1 MPFPIERKMVC
12 GMSATTAQGQLAAR
26 RSDSTHV
33 SALPVKSSRSST
45 KNPSRSGAVRSIS
58 FPGPAGRLEGILNFG
73 SPNARFAA
81 LVCHP
86 HPVYGGN
93 LHNKVVYHA
102 MKALNDREFG
112 LGWPVL
118 RFNFRGAGLSEGVHD
133 GQAEVGD
140 VLAALDWLEREF
152 ERPIVLAGF
161 SFGAAMALRA
171 CSSPGTS
178 NGPEKNSH
186 NVQALIAL
194 GLPTQIES
202 PAYRYSFL
210 QNLMIPKLFLSGDRD
225 EFARTEQLEK
235 VFASAAEPKQLI
247 LLSGAD
253 HFFSGQLE
261 PMQRAIASWVK
272 EQSQ

>member
-1 MPFPIERKMVC
+1 M
-12 GMSATTAQGQLAAR
+12 TL
-26 RSDSTHV
+26 
-33 SALPVKSSRSST
+33 
-45 KNPSRSGAVRSIS
+45 
-58 FPGPAGRLEGILNFG
+58 PGPAGRIEGILNLG
-73 SPNARFAA
+73 SPDASYAA

-93 LHNKVVYHA
+93 LHNKVVYRA
-102 MKALNDREFG
+102 MKAFNDPEFG

-118 RFNFRGAGLSEGVHD
+118 RFNFRGAGLSEGTHD

-140 VLAALDWLEREF
+140 VLTALDWLEREF
-152 ERPIVLAGF
+152 RRPVILAGF
-161 SFGAAMALRA
+161 SFGAVMALHA
-171 CSSPGTS
+171 CCRLNAPKGSG
-178 NGPEKNSH
+178 KNSH
-186 NVQALIAL
+186 NVRALVAL

-210 QNLMIPKLFLSGDRD
+210 QNITIPKLFLSGDRD
-225 EFARTEQLEK
+225 EFARTEQLKK

-247 LLSGAD
+247 LLPGAD

-272 EQSQ
+272 EKLQ